1 MYNLV
6 EIVLKASLSPGRSN
20 EGWFSG
26 DGFIAFLLLQQM
38 GWGWHVPQIEGR
50 PALLLFAGSRPVL
63 GSLPSVAL
71 SSAGAKG
78 VFPVSVPLGV
88 YRAGN
93 GKRQF
98 EMIAFSAPHAFRPP
112 GFRGNLPK

>member
-1 MYNLV
+1 VYNLL
-6 EIVLKASLSPGRSN
+6 ELLLKASLSPGRSN
-20 EGWFSG
+20 EGWFFG

-38 GWGWHVPQIEGR
+38 GWGQHGPQIEGR

-71 SSAGAKG
+71 SSAGAKR
-78 VFPVSVPLGV
+78 VFPVSVPLEV

-98 EMIAFSAPHAFRPP
+98 ELVASGVPHDFAIV
-112 GFRGNLPK
+112 G